1 MKLKRAFEHPS
12 PDDGE
17 RYLVER
23 LWPRG
28 AAKAD
33 LRLTGW
39 LKDLAPSTEL
49 RKWYG
54 HRPERWPE
62 FARRYRIELAA
73 PEKQAILRDLVQ
85 KAKTGN
91 ITLVFATK
99 HTELSGAA
107 VLRDVLTSL
116 AASSGLNA
124 GKDERDEV

>member
-1 MKLKRAFEHPS
+1 MTVKLKRAYDLPAE
-12 PDDGE
+12 DDGE

-28 AAKAD
+28 VTKAE
-33 LRLTGW
+33 LALTAW

-62 FARRYRIELAA
+62 FIQRYQSELSA
-73 PEKQAILRDLVQ
+73 PDKQASLNDLAQ
-85 KAKTGN
+85 KAQAGN
-91 ITLVFATK
+91 VTLILSTK
-99 HTELSGAA
+99 MTQISGAA

-116 AASSGLNA
+116 SPSPS
-124 GKDERDEV
+124 